1 MKILEFN
8 KTLMFIISLVFITI
22 AFLMMFLNNLSYNKY
37 LKMKQEYVEVDCTV
51 VEVNDEERTI
61 TVAYVY
67 QNKEYQVKLQTIEYK
82 LMDYFV
88 GVIKPEEP
96 TKLRFDN
103 GYDMWNIYSYVA
115 IALVSIAIVFNLL
128 IIKRLVVRLICLKTK
143 KKSLNVVDVKSWG
156 FLHCLV
162 VEDNGKKY
170 ISEFFRTFDNIHL
183 LEEHVMVTF
192 QKRLFIYHIDLSSY
206 QKVR

>member
-1 MKILEFN
+1 
-8 KTLMFIISLVFITI
+8 
-22 AFLMMFLNNLSYNKY
+22 
-37 LKMKQEYVEVDCTV
+37 MKQEYVEVDCTV

-183 LEEHVMVTF
+183 LEENVMVTF
-192 QKRLFIYHIDLSSY
+192 KKRWFIYHIDLSSY